1 MAKGKARGFEAL
13 MGWLSGR
20 GVDPDQAEALLR
32 SIPNVENMTPAD
44 LSRLIDAMNSPAPR
58 ARMESPVSVEDRV
71 AGSAQTGMRPDPNIR
86 AALQELDPEFAA
98 RIDTASPEEIMQAY
112 RNAVKKAD
120 KVRRGRPKMVMDTPV
135 AGVAPPPRPARQM
148 ELPLGPS
155 AQEPDIRSLIPLG
168 RPGPGV
174 PGQLSGP
181 GQILTRQLDM
191 IPAPLRGLPGPGPQS
206 VIDVPFEMVQPTR
219 RLTDA
224 RPPVPGIPSRA
235 AMGAD
240 ELADGPSPG
249 MRPRPVDAP
258 RTPDDGPKV
267 PWKSLAGGLGAGLG
281 VSQLLPENAFDGKGS
296 STADLAAESRPA
308 PKVEATPAVPQ
319 PTVKQGPPDYAAQ
332 ARELIARANDIQ
344 RQAGRQTPESIA
356 LINQA
361 NKLYEMAAE
370 GRRNGSQPAIM
381 PVEQQNQQTSSI
393 QRNSQQQIAQNQGSD
408 YRSQARRMMAELN
421 IRSSQ
426 GNISSAEYSAVKRR
440 IDELFALADAEGR
453 NTPAPRGQGMG
464 RTQLIGKPKRGPS
477 VIGPTPGYK
486 KRTSPST
493 T

>member
-1 MAKGKARGFEAL
+1 
-13 MGWLSGR
+13 
-20 GVDPDQAEALLR
+20 
-32 SIPNVENMTPAD
+32 
-44 LSRLIDAMNSPAPR
+44 
-58 ARMESPVSVEDRV
+58 
-71 AGSAQTGMRPDPNIR
+71 
-86 AALQELDPEFAA
+86 
-98 RIDTASPEEIMQAY
+98 
-112 RNAVKKAD
+112 
-120 KVRRGRPKMVMDTPV
+120 
-135 AGVAPPPRPARQM
+135 
-148 ELPLGPS
+148 
-155 AQEPDIRSLIPLG
+155 
-168 RPGPGV
+168 
-174 PGQLSGP
+174 
-181 GQILTRQLDM
+181 
-191 IPAPLRGLPGPGPQS
+191 
-206 VIDVPFEMVQPTR
+206 
-219 RLTDA
+219 
-224 RPPVPGIPSRA
+224 
-235 AMGAD
+235 
-240 ELADGPSPG
+240 

-258 RTPDDGPKV
+258 KAPDDGPKV

-281 VSQLLPENAFDGKGS
+281 VSQLMPENAFDGKGS

-319 PTVKQGPPDYAAQ
+319 PAVKQGPPDYAAQ